1 MSTVTALY
9 NLSTKEWTGSEDSIA
24 SNYCNFQIGFRS
36 NQSEVVFD
44 NLTFGYELTKF
55 EEVIKS
61 ETFPQGPILYRSSS
75 ELYLS
80 VSTLSLEPH
89 TSYTVRVWAENSGER
104 STFEYEFSTPEL
116 TNTGEYE
123 NSSVPHPDIENVE
136 LYRFDEAT
144 RTWVEK

>member
-1 MSTVTALY
+1 MGHDGDVPVRFAAE
-9 NLSTKEWTGSEDSIA
+9 N
-24 SNYCNFQIGFRS
+24 
-36 NQSEVVFD
+36 
-44 NLTFGYELTKF
+44 
-55 EEVIKS
+55 
-61 ETFPQGPILYRSSS
+61 FPQGPILYRSSS
-75 ELYLS
+75 EPYLS
-80 VSTLSLEPH
+80 VSALSLEPQ
-89 TSYTVRVWAENSGER
+89 TSYTVSVWAENSGER